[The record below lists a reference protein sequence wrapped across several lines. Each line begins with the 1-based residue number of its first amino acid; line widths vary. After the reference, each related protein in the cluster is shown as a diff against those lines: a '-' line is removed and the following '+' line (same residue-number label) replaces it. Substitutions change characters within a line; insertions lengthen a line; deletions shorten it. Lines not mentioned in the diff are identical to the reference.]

1 MIRVC
6 ILCAFILAWFGSEVW
21 AEQTRLLDLR
31 LGVHAGASRVVF
43 VCQGSRPQGTGPLSD
58 CTYPVR
64 FKSLVVPK
72 NYEAPKIPQDSF
84 FTQIKPPQG
93 ESGHT
98 VVLHTSR
105 NDLWVE
111 AVVLKDD
118 DRPGRYRLILDFW
131 PRDWKDAGSPENA
144 SDLQPS
150 RSEQLQ
156 GTKPEVITSL
166 SQGERR
172 PVRTDIVLDVTPQDQ
187 DKTLASERSTT
198 ISGFR
203 VGEHSEYTRVVIEAW
218 GREPQ
223 ALPEVRN
230 SALRVDFESIDLL
243 VPESVL
249 EKKMKGLVQQVRVAD
264 KSIHFELQPGTHKEQ
279 ALILDTDPPRPGAYR
294 LVLDLSKHCR
304 SKKQAESD
312 SSRTSEK
319 TEKMVRA
326 RVQSR

>member
-1 MIRVC
+1 
-6 ILCAFILAWFGSEVW
+6 
-21 AEQTRLLDLR
+21 
-31 LGVHAGASRVVF
+31 
-43 VCQGSRPQGTGPLSD
+43 
-58 CTYPVR
+58 
-64 FKSLVVPK
+64 
-72 NYEAPKIPQDSF
+72 
-84 FTQIKPPQG
+84 
-93 ESGHT
+93 
-98 VVLHTSR
+98 
-105 NDLWVE
+105 
-111 AVVLKDD
+111 
-118 DRPGRYRLILDFW
+118 
-131 PRDWKDAGSPENA
+131 
-144 SDLQPS
+144 
-150 RSEQLQ
+150 
-156 GTKPEVITSL
+156 
-166 SQGERR
+166 
-172 PVRTDIVLDVTPQDQ
+172 
-187 DKTLASERSTT
+187 
-198 ISGFR
+198 
-203 VGEHSEYTRVVIEAW
+203 VVIEAW